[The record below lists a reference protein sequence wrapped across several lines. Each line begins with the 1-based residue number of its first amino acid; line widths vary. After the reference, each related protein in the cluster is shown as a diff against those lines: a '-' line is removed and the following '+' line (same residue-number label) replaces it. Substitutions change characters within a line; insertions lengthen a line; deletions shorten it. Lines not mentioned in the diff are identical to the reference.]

1 MLCERTT
8 EQALSERL
16 NEYFLDGRVFEKM
29 SQPVSA
35 RTLQLI
41 SEWSTGRRFASLCRQ
56 SDRRARSTRRRL
68 KNNYKEKL
76 KSSLILTLSAVA
88 ISFNFSKVGLASPR
102 SMSPIYISLIPIIS
116 ASFA

>member
-41 SEWSTGRRFASLCRQ
+41 SEWSTGRRFVSLCRQ

-68 KNNYKEKL
+68 NKNQCTIKL
-76 KSSLILTLSAVA
+76 II
-88 ISFNFSKVGLASPR
+88 ISFINKR
-102 SMSPIYISLIPIIS
+102 YI
-116 ASFA
+116 FTV